1 MLDTYSVPGF
11 ILFAVNI
18 DESDVVAISEGLT
31 AIDKEQNFG
40 IIC

>member
-11 ILFAVNI
+11 ILFAVNK
-18 DESDVVAISEGLT
+18 DESDVVAISECLT
-31 AIDKEQNFG
+31 AIDEEHNFG